1 MMMMM
6 MMMFATGGRLDT
18 VYDRRTEE
26 ILQCHEKTRI
36 QEATKTDTKAQGKN
50 HFIMLCSKCDIHLFM
65 HLFLYKVITLRH
77 SYVWHIEANA

>member
-6 MMMFATGGRLDT
+6 MMMFATGGRLDA

-50 HFIMLCSKCDIHLFM
+50 HFIMLCSKYDIYSFM
-65 HLFLYKVITLRH
+65 HFISLHSYNSATLRCMAY
-77 SYVWHIEANA
+77 SLEA